1 MINIKIYPVFWFAL
15 VLGLLICG
23 LIALSGNRPT
33 DGGFVRQDT
42 PTAAAR
48 SLLPAEPPERDTEKP
63 TPTPIVTVIYP
74 TTGVSWTNTPV
85 PPSATPIV
93 IVIHP
98 TFGTSIPPTP

>member
-1 MINIKIYPVFWFAL
+1 MKTAPFSFVLICLF
-15 VLGLLICG
+15 LGLLIGG
-23 LIALSGNRPT
+23 LIVFSGNRPT
-33 DGGFVRQDT
+33 DGEFIRQDT
-42 PTAAAR
+42 PTASSR
-48 SLLPAEPPERDTEKP
+48 SVLPAEPPERDTAKP

-74 TTGVSWTNTPV
+74 TTGVSWTHTPV